1 MTNRCVRAVVLALL
15 FVVPA
20 ALVAQTPATSD
31 ADQHLKALYTAEWDW
46 RQQELAREPGQVG
59 RRALGDRLPR
69 VDAASQQRRGEY
81 WQKTLADL
89 DRIALQRLS
98 PEEKINAQIFRAVL
112 EEQIVDVRYKSYEAP
127 FNSDT
132 FFWTEFT
139 PREGFDTADEYRR
152 HLGRLRDVPRFFDEQ
167 IVNMRAG
174 LKRGF
179 SVPKVSVTGRDRTIE
194 PCVEGRA

>member
-1 MTNRCVRAVVLALL
+1 MTNSCVRAVVLALL

-46 RQQELAREPGQVG
+46 RQQELARVPGQVG
-59 RRALGDRLPR
+59 SRAEGDHLPR
-69 VDAASQQRRGEY
+69 VDAASQQRRLEY

-89 DRIALQRLS
+89 DRIALERLS

-112 EEQIVDVRYKSYEAP
+112 EEQIVDVRYKNYEAP

-132 FFWTEFT
+132 FFWTIS
-139 PREGFDTADEYRR
+139 RR
-152 HLGRLRDVPRFFDEQ
+152 AKASRLPTS
-167 IVNMRAG
+167 IGAISAGCAMCRASSTS
-174 LKRGF
+174 R
-179 SVPKVSVTGRDRTIE
+179 SSTCAPVSSAASPFRR
-194 PCVEGRA
+194 CR